1 MKRILIPLANGF
13 EETEAIATADVLR
26 RANMD
31 VVLAGIPGQIVE
43 GAHGIKVISDKKI
56 EDARKEEFDAV
67 VLPGGNPGYKN
78 LSQSNNVIDILRDF
92 NSKKKLIAAI
102 CASPSILAKLGILN
116 DKKATIFPGMEREIP
131 RPRDSKVIVDG
142 NVITSQGPGTT
153 IDFALEIV
161 TQLDSKFMA
170 DDVREQIVHK

>member
-26 RANMD
+26 RADME

-43 GAHGIKVISDKKI
+43 GAHGIKIISDKKI
-56 EDARKEEFDAV
+56 EDAKNEEFDAV

-78 LSQSNNVIDILRDF
+78 LSNSGNVISILKDF
-92 NSKKKLIAAI
+92 DSKKKLIAAI
-102 CASPSILAKLGILN
+102 CASPSVLSKIGILD
-116 DKKATIFPGMEREIP
+116 DKIATIYPGMEREIP
-131 RPRDSKVIVDG
+131 KPRDSKVIKDG
-142 NVITSQGPGTT
+142 HVITSQGPGTA

-161 TQLDSKFMA
+161 KNLDSKFRA
-170 DDVREQIVHK
+170 DDVKEQMVHG